1 MLRELYIRNY
11 ALIDELRLEPAKG
24 LTIITGET
32 GAGKSILLGALGL
45 VLGNRADSSAL
56 FDPARKCIVEGRF
69 DISGYDLETWFSE
82 NDLDFE
88 AVTTL
93 RREVADSGKS
103 RAFINDTPV
112 TLPVLKAFAEQV
124 VDLHRQHDT
133 LELATVDFQLQV
145 IDALARHTD
154 KLRSFHR
161 DFRNFRQQE
170 HALNDLRTQAQQ
182 LRQDHDYFSFQLSE
196 LREAA
201 LGDPTEQESLEA
213 ELNTLTHA
221 EGIRQG
227 MAEALKVLEQ
237 DEYSVQPLLKQS
249 AASLRQAARHHEG
262 LAALLER
269 MDSAAIELADIAREL
284 TLLEDTVLYDEVRIQ
299 EVENRLSVLYR
310 LQKKHGVQD
319 LAKLLQIQ
327 QALEEKTGAGEN
339 LETRLEEMEQQLS
352 AQRSTLLADAMALH
366 KARATALK
374 RFLTEANALLPE
386 VALPNGQLTVQH
398 DLLTEDRI
406 NENGLDRIT
415 FLFSA
420 NKGGTPQEIRKVAS
434 GGELSRLML
443 IIRSL
448 VAASVALPTLIFDE
462 IDSGIS
468 GETGLRIGRILAG
481 LTRHHQVICI
491 THLPQIASR
500 GQRHYTVYKEVQGQ
514 RTYTHVQALNDE
526 ERTLEI
532 ARMLS
537 GERPGEA
544 AMANARELLR
554 IA

>member
-11 ALIDELRLEPAKG
+11 ALIDELRLEPAEG
-24 LTIITGET
+24 FTIITGET

-45 VLGNRADSSAL
+45 VLGARADSSAL
-56 FDPARKCIVEGRF
+56 FDPAKKCIVECRF
-69 DISGYDLETWFSE
+69 DISGYDMEAWFSE

-145 IDALARHTD
+145 IDALAGHAD
-154 KLRSFHR
+154 KLRSYHQHY
-161 DFRNFRQQE
+161 RNFRNQE
-170 HALNDLRTQAQQ
+170 HALNELRKQAHQ
-182 LRQDHDYFSFQLSE
+182 LRQDHDYFSFQLTE

-201 LGDPTEQESLEA
+201 LSDYEEPDALEA

-221 EGIRQG
+221 ESIRQG
-227 MAEALKVLEQ
+227 MAEALKVLEH

-249 AASLRQAARHHEG
+249 AASIRQAARHHEG

-269 MDSAAIELADIAREL
+269 LEGAAIELADIAREL
-284 TLLEDTVLYDEVRIQ
+284 SILEDTILYDEARIQ
-299 EVENRLSVLYR
+299 EVEDRLSVLYR

-319 LAKLLQIQ
+319 IAGLMEIQ
-327 QALEEKTGAGEN
+327 QNLEEKVGAGDS
-339 LETRLEEMEQQLS
+339 LDARLAEMEQQLATHRS
-352 AQRSTLLADAMALH
+352 ALIAEAMVLH
-366 KARATALK
+366 KGRANAVK
-374 RFLTEANALLPE
+374 RFETEANNLLPE
-386 VALPNGQLTVQH
+386 VALPNGQLTVRH
-398 DLLTEDRI
+398 DLLSEDRI
-406 NENGLDRIT
+406 HENGLDRIT

-500 GQRHYTVYKEVQGQ
+500 GQRHFTVYKEVLGQ
-514 RTYTHVQALNDE
+514 RTYTHIQLLNDE
-526 ERTLEI
+526 ERTMEI

-537 GERPGEA
+537 GERPGKA
-544 AMANARELLR
+544 ALANARELLR